1 MQAIQFYLIV
11 GLICLWGTGVQAQVV
26 ELAPPPTTYPAA
38 VSPPQ
43 DAKVQ
48 SNQNAAEDLLVG
60 GDAEY
65 LTLADVIASVLS
77 SFPKVQKAR
86 LQRSELQ
93 GERVSAMGAFDT
105 KLEGFTVSEPTGFYR
120 NFRHGLGVSRRTW
133 WGGYL
138 AAGYRLGRG
147 DFQPW
152 YKERETNE
160 GGEFKVALGVPLLQG
175 RAIDPRRVAVFQAS
189 LGRQAVEP
197 QIQREILI
205 SALEASAYYW
215 KWVAEGN
222 KLQIQRALVEL
233 AAKRQKQFQAG
244 QEAGRFAKVDVFLN
258 NQLLAERRNKMLE
271 VEQKFRQAGFNLSL
285 YLRDEFGNP
294 RLPPESWLP
303 EHFPRTYQ
311 LEPLDL
317 NSEMALAASRR
328 PEINL
333 LQLSL
338 QSQQI
343 DQRLARNQLLPTID
357 LYTEGSQDVG
367 TPASSSNDK
376 GQFQLAAGLQGS
388 LPIQRRKARGKIQS
402 TASKIAQIN
411 QELRL
416 QRNKI
421 GVEIQEAD
429 NAIRFA
435 AQQLEQS
442 KQAVE
447 YAITTLRS
455 YQYAY
460 NKGYEDLLYL
470 NIVETKAFE
479 TEVKLVEAQSD
490 WFFALSQLQAA
501 LALDPLAEA
510 MEITDLPPADYP
522 GPDDMPKDVDQV
534 PADFEADWEKHLQR
548 GKAQGNND

>member
-1 MQAIQFYLIV
+1 MLSQFPIAI
-11 GLICLWGTGVQAQVV
+11 
-26 ELAPPPTTYPAA
+26 
-38 VSPPQ
+38 S
-43 DAKVQ
+43 
-48 SNQNAAEDLLVG
+48 
-60 GDAEY
+60 
-65 LTLADVIASVLS
+65 
-77 SFPKVQKAR
+77 
-86 LQRSELQ
+86 
-93 GERVSAMGAFDT
+93 
-105 KLEGFTVSEPTGFYR
+105 YR

-160 GGEFKVALGVPLLQG
+160 GGEFKVALGIPLLQG

-244 QEAGRFAKVDVFLN
+244 QEAGRFAEVDVFLN
-258 NQLLAERRNKMLE
+258 NQLLAEHRNKMLE
-271 VEQKFRQAGFNLSL
+271 VEQKFRQAGFKLSL

-311 LEPLDL
+311 LDPLDVD
-317 NSEMALAASRR
+317 SEMALAASRR

-343 DQRLARNQLLPTID
+343 DQRLARDQLLPTID

-522 GPDDMPKDVDQV
+522 GPDDMRKDVDQV

-548 GKAQGNND
+548 GKAQDNNDQQ

>member
-60 GDAEY
+60 GDAEF

>member
-1 MQAIQFYLIV
+1 MQAIQFYLIL
-11 GLICLWGTGVQAQVV
+11 GLICLCGAGVQAQVV
-26 ELAPPPTTYPAA
+26 ELAPPPSAYPS
-38 VSPPQ
+38 VMPPPV
-43 DAKVQ
+43 DAGALN
-48 SNQNAAEDLLVG
+48 NQESAEELMVG

-86 LQRSELQ
+86 LQRSERQ
-93 GERVSAMGAFDT
+93 GEQVSAMGAFDT

-258 NQLLAERRNKMLE
+258 NQLLAERRNNMLE

-317 NSEMALAASRR
+317 DSEMALAASRR

-367 TPASSSNDK
+367 IPASSSNDK

-421 GVEIQEAD
+421 GVEIQDAD

-534 PADFEADWEKHLQR
+534 PADFEADWEKHLRR
-548 GKAQGNND
+548 GKAQSNNN

>member
-1 MQAIQFYLIV
+1 MQAIQFYLIL
-11 GLICLWGTGVQAQVV
+11 GLICLCGAGVQAQVV
-26 ELAPPPTTYPAA
+26 ELAPPPSAYPS
-38 VSPPQ
+38 VMPPPV
-43 DAKVQ
+43 DAGALN
-48 SNQNAAEDLLVG
+48 NQESAEELMVG

-86 LQRSELQ
+86 LQRSERQ
-93 GERVSAMGAFDT
+93 GEQVSAMGAFDT

-317 NSEMALAASRR
+317 DSEMALAASRR

-367 TPASSSNDK
+367 IPASSSNDK

-421 GVEIQEAD
+421 GVEIQDAD

-534 PADFEADWEKHLQR
+534 PADFEADWEKHLRR
-548 GKAQGNND
+548 GKAQSNNN

>member
-1 MQAIQFYLIV
+1 MQAIQFYLIL
-11 GLICLWGTGVQAQVV
+11 GLLCLCGTGVQAQVV
-26 ELAPPPTTYPAA
+26 ELAPPPSAYPS
-38 VSPPQ
+38 VITPPV
-43 DAKVQ
+43 DVGVQ
-48 SNQNAAEDLLVG
+48 NNQNSAEELMMG

-93 GERVSAMGAFDT
+93 GEQVSAMGAFDT

-175 RAIDPRRVAVFQAS
+175 RTIDPRRVAVFQAS

-271 VEQKFRQAGFNLSL
+271 VEQKFRQAGFKLSL

-317 NSEMALAASRR
+317 DSEMALAATRR

-333 LQLSL
+333 LQLNL

-388 LPIQRRKARGKIQS
+388 LSIQRRKARGKIQS

-411 QELRL
+411 QELR
-416 QRNKI
+416 
-421 GVEIQEAD
+421 
-429 NAIRFA
+429 
-435 AQQLEQS
+435 
-442 KQAVE
+442 
-447 YAITTLRS
+447 
-455 YQYAY
+455 
-460 NKGYEDLLYL
+460 
-470 NIVETKAFE
+470 
-479 TEVKLVEAQSD
+479 
-490 WFFALSQLQAA
+490 
-501 LALDPLAEA
+501 
-510 MEITDLPPADYP
+510 
-522 GPDDMPKDVDQV
+522 
-534 PADFEADWEKHLQR
+534 
-548 GKAQGNND
+548 

>member
-93 GERVSAMGAFDT
+93 GEQVSAMGAFDT